1 MIKDKN
7 FLEFEYMPPFQKK
20 EDMAG
25 WLAKNEPMRYVW
37 DKARRVLVFNPDTKT
52 WQGVNYGKSERV
64 LLSNHKGISRR
75 NKKIFETA
83 EKCKL
88 DLMPPQLGR
97 GHIFQTG
104 TSFNLKKLS
113 IRWPV
118 TKILCICLF
127 YGLSVMVILYEIA
140 RVILLVDI
148 IDNY

>member
-1 MIKDKN
+1 MIRDKN

-52 WQGVNYGKSERV
+52 WQGINYGKSERV

-88 DLMPPQLGR
+88 DLMTPATGKMSYISNWDEFQHEEVIYKVASYKDFMYLFILWAIRDGYIVRDSTGYFVGR
-97 GHIFQTG
+97 HY
-104 TSFNLKKLS
+104 
-113 IRWPV
+113 R
-118 TKILCICLF
+118 
-127 YGLSVMVILYEIA
+127 
-140 RVILLVDI
+140 
-148 IDNY
+148 